1 MLERKEVFLLNGEV
15 IELDLVD
22 GRYYGVVLEN
32 GSSYVYK
39 YLASEIDVDSIT
51 TASSIADLDNNI
63 LCMTENEFEELKV
76 SDNSRID
83 NVVELPKFIGDYIMN
98 PIFWKTNILEQV
110 KTDDNKINMSMT
122 EEKFTPKNFV
132 ESIYAKQK
140 GLI

>member
-83 NVVELPKFIGDYIMN
+83 NIVELPKFIGDYIMN
-98 PIFWKTNILEQV
+98 PNFWKTNIVEQV
-110 KTDDNKINMSMT
+110 KTDDDKIDMSRK
-122 EEKFTPKNFV
+122 EEAFVPQNFV
-132 ESIYAKQK
+132 EAIYAKQK
-140 GLI
+140 GWI